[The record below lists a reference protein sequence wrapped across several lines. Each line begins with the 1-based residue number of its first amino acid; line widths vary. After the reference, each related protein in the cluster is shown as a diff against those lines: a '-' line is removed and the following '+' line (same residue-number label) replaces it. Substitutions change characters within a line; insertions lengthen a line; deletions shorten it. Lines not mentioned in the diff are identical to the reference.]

1 MTAAIHIRSQVLV
14 LMVGALVA
22 ASLVSQFV
30 VSMIIQA
37 LGDSQS
43 IRVAPSTA
51 CAVQGDGAHFTG
63 CSSIL

>member
-22 ASLVSQFV
+22 ATLVSQFV
-30 VSMIIQA
+30 VSMIVQA
-37 LGDSQS
+37 LGESQS
-43 IRVAPSTA
+43 LRVAPSTA
-51 CAVQGDGAHFTG
+51 CSVNGDGAYFTG